1 MKGQWYVMYNPNGGY
16 IVVRVRD
23 VNKVV
28 HSGNLEYFGNYS
40 DDKSV
45 CQRVAD
51 ELNERGD

>member
-40 DDKSV
+40 DDKSA